1 MKDWIAHHRRSLLR
15 LLLLPAIAGLAAA
28 VSLPVTLF
36 PNVAFPRVRL
46 TLDAGDRPA
55 EQMALQ
61 VTTPVEQAVHG
72 VPNVVDVR
80 STTSRGTAELSI
92 FFNWGTDMVAATLQI
107 DAAIEQIRSQ
117 LPPGTISTTRRMDP
131 TVFPI
136 IAYSLT
142 SANVPLTKLRDLALY
157 QLRPLLVSVP
167 GVARIGVTGGSDEEY
182 HVLVDPAKL
191 MAYGLTSDDV
201 AKAVSTA
208 HVISAVGRLEDHYK
222 LYLVVAD
229 NRLNSVGQI
238 EHIAVRT
245 SADGVVTV
253 GDVATVERSTVPQW
267 IRVTA
272 DGKDAILFN
281 IYQQPGGNSVA
292 IAKAVK
298 QRLSA
303 FHLPQGVAL
312 ANWYDQSE
320 LVVASAV
327 SVRDATLI
335 GIGLAA
341 LVLLLF
347 LRSWRITVIAVLVVP
362 AALSATVVLLYA
374 LGMSFNIMTLGGMAA
389 AVGLIID
396 DAIVMVEHIVR
407 RQDAHRGRGSGVLD
421 AAAEFAKPLAG
432 SSAATIVIFVPL
444 AFLTGVT
451 GAFFK
456 ALSLTMASALLF
468 SFALTLLAVPLATDW
483 LLGRR
488 TGEPERRRGAGAA
501 FMRWYGRLLIRLL
514 RHPAIALLGVVPL
527 LVAGWLAF
535 NAVGTGFMPTM
546 DEGGFILDYYSAPGT
561 ALSETD
567 RLLRQVDAILAA
579 TPEVETWSRRTGAG
593 LGGDLSEANKGDYFI
608 RLKAGPRRSIDEVMA
623 TLRQKIASDVPG
635 LTIEMAQLMED
646 LIGDLTAVPQPIE
659 VKLFG
664 DDATILARAAKKVA
678 ATVAK
683 IQGVVDIRNGINPA
697 GDALDIQVDRN
708 KAAFEGIDPNE
719 ATRLIGLYLQGQVV
733 TQVLEQVKQLGV
745 RIWTTPTI
753 RGTDRDVGNLLLRAA
768 DGHVFPVKRIASL
781 VPIIG
786 QPQIGRENL
795 QRMDAVTARIEGRD
809 LGSVAAD
816 VQHMLAPPGFL
827 PNTVRYELGG
837 LYQQQQIAFA
847 GLTKVFVAAVTMVFL
862 LILFLYED
870 FKVACSILPM
880 PLLATCAVFIGLW
893 LTRIELN
900 ISAMMGMTMIV
911 GIVTEV
917 AIFYFSEVNDLQKS
931 GQGLAGALVKA
942 GQSRMRPIVM
952 TTLAAILTLIPLAL
966 ALGQGAAMQ
975 QPLAIA
981 IVSGLAIQLPLVL
994 LVMPALFVSLGKAKN
1009 LFESIL
1015 ISGRSDRVA
1024 S

>member
-1 MKDWIAHHRRSLLR
+1 MKNWIAHHRRSLLL
-15 LLLLPAIAGLAAA
+15 LLLLPAMAGLAAA

-107 DAAIEQIRSQ
+107 DAAIEQIKSQ

-191 MAYGLTSDDV
+191 MAYGLTADDV
-201 AKAVSTA
+201 AKAVSA
-208 HVISAVGRLEDHYK
+208 ANVISAVGRLEDHYK

-229 NRLNSVGQI
+229 NRLNTVGQI

-245 SADGVVTV
+245 NADGVVTV

-292 IAKAVK
+292 IAKGVK
-298 QRLSA
+298 QRLKN

-320 LVVASAV
+320 LVIASAA

-347 LRSWRITVIAVLVVP
+347 LQSWRVTVIAILVVP

-374 LGMSFNIMTLGGMAA
+374 SGMSFNIMTLGGMAA

-407 RQDAHRGRGSGVLD
+407 RQEAHRGPRTSVLEV
-421 AAAEFAKPLAG
+421 AAEFAKPLAG
-432 SSAATIVIFVPL
+432 SSGATIVIFVPL

-483 LLGRR
+483 LLGGR
-488 TGEPERRRGAGAA
+488 TTEPGRRRSVGVS
-501 FMRWYGRLLIRLL
+501 FMRWYGRLLIRIL
-514 RHPAIALLGVVPL
+514 RRPVIALLGVVPL
-527 LVAGWLAF
+527 LAGGWLAF

-567 RLLRQVDAILAA
+567 RLLRQVETILAA

-608 RLKAGPRRSIDEVMA
+608 RLKVGPRQSIDAVMA
-623 TLRQKIASDVPG
+623 TLRQKIANDVPG
-635 LTIEMAQLMED
+635 LNFEMAQLMED

-659 VKLFG
+659 IKLFG
-664 DDATILARAAKKVA
+664 SDATTLSTAAKKVA
-678 ATVAK
+678 AAVAK
-683 IQGVVDIRNGINPA
+683 IQGIVDIRNGINPA

-719 ATRLIGLYLQGQVV
+719 AARLIGLYLQGQVV

-745 RIWTTPTI
+745 RIWTTPNV

-816 VQHMLAPPGFL
+816 VERALAQPGFL
-827 PNTVRYELGG
+827 PNSVRYELGG

-847 GLTKVFVAAVTMVFL
+847 GLIKVFAAAVAMVFL
-862 LILFLYED
+862 LMLFLYED
-870 FKVACSILPM
+870 FKVTCSILLM
-880 PLLATCAVFIGLW
+880 PLLATCAVFVGLW
-893 LTRIELN
+893 LTHIELN
-900 ISAMMGMTMIV
+900 ISSMMGMTMIV

-917 AIFYFSEVNDLQKS
+917 AIFYFSEVNELLKS
-931 GQGLAGALVKA
+931 GRGLAGALVKA
-942 GQSRMRPIVM
+942 GQNRMRPIVM

-994 LVMPALFVSLGKAKN
+994 IVMPTLFVSLGTAQS
-1009 LFESIL
+1009 LFQSIL
-1015 ISGRSDRVA
+1015 TSGRNDRGH